1 MTVLLVVVV
10 TLAITNLL
18 FSLFLLIRLA
28 DARRDAAQQQQSLL
42 QHQQQQDTNLQS
54 LSQTVALLADHTRQ
68 MLQADQHMT
77 NRLEIVGSRT
87 EQMLQTDQTLTSTLE
102 VVGSRTEQMLQTD
115 QTLTSLLEVV
125 GSRTEQMLQTDQT
138 LTSTLEVVGSRTEQ
152 MLQIDQAL
160 NREIGIVREATGH
173 ILAIKEEIAR
183 LQNLLQST
191 RQRGRLG
198 EVLLE
203 VLLRDA
209 LPTSAYT
216 LQHQFANGT
225 RADVV
230 IRLDKACVAVDSK
243 FPLSSYE
250 RLLSTSDG
258 AERQQLIRQF
268 ARDVR
273 KHIDDIAAKYIVP
286 AEGTLDFA
294 LMFIPSEAVYYELV
308 THEGN
313 GNEKDLLTYAFEQRV
328 FPVSPSTFYP
338 YLLTIA
344 RGLRQLYVADN
355 VRQTIAEIA
364 QLQQM
369 LAQQARKWETARR
382 QLDDARRNLGEVQA
396 AMDEVRDKILRI
408 VSPSA
413 EVIGAT
419 LEVDE
424 RDQ

>member
-1 MTVLLVVVV
+1 MTALLILVAGL
-10 TLAITNLL
+10 TIINLG
-18 FSLFLLIRLA
+18 FSLFLLTRLTE
-28 DARRDAAQQQQSLL
+28 ARRETAQQQQTLF
-42 QHQQQQDTNLQS
+42 QQQQQQQAS
-54 LSQTVALLADHTRQ
+54 LHTLNQAAALLSEHTRQ
-68 MLQADQHMT
+68 MLQTDQQMHS
-77 NRLEIVGSRT
+77 RLEVVGSQA
-87 EQMLQTDQTLTSTLE
+87 EQMLQTDQSLVNTLAI
-102 VVGSRTEQMLQTD
+102 
-115 QTLTSLLEVV
+115 
-125 GSRTEQMLQTDQT
+125 
-138 LTSTLEVVGSRTEQ
+138 VGSRTEQ

-183 LQNLLQST
+183 LQSLLQST

-203 VLLRDA
+203 MLLRDA
-209 LPTSAYT
+209 LPASAYT

-225 RADVV
+225 RADAV
-230 IRLDKACVAVDSK
+230 IRLDRACVAVDSK

-250 RLLSTSDG
+250 RLLNTTDG
-258 AERQQLIRQF
+258 AERGQLARQF

-308 THEGN
+308 THGDDEGN
-313 GNEKDLLTYAFEQRV
+313 GEKDLLTYAFEQRV

-364 QLQQM
+364 QMQQM
-369 LAQQARKWETARR
+369 LTQQARKWETARR
-382 QLDDARRNLGEVQA
+382 QIDDARRNLGEVQA
-396 AMDEVRDKILRI
+396 ALDAVRDKILQI
-408 VSPSA
+408 VSPGA
-413 EVIGAT
+413 EVLGAA
-419 LEVDE
+419 LDMDE
-424 RDQ
+424 SS

>member
-1 MTVLLVVVV
+1 MTGLLILVAV
-10 TLAITNLL
+10 LAIANLG
-18 FSLFLLIRLA
+18 FSLFLLARLA
-28 DARRDAAQQQQSLL
+28 DARRDAAQHQQFLLQRQQQSEASL
-42 QHQQQQDTNLQS
+42 QTLT
-54 LSQTVALLADHTRQ
+54 QTTALLFEQARQ
-68 MLQADQHMT
+68 MLQTDQQMHS
-77 NRLEIVGSRT
+77 RLEVVGSHA
-87 EQMLQTDQTLTSTLE
+87 EQMLQTDQTLVNTLE
-102 VVGSRTEQMLQTD
+102 VVGSRTEQMLRTD
-115 QTLTSLLEVV
+115 QALV
-125 GSRTEQMLQTDQT
+125 
-138 LTSTLEVVGSRTEQ
+138 STLEVVGSRTEQ

-203 VLLRDA
+203 ALLRDA
-209 LPTSAYT
+209 LPPSAYV

-225 RADVV
+225 RADAV

-250 RLLSTSDG
+250 RLLSTADG
-258 AERQQLIRQF
+258 AERDQLARQF
-268 ARDVR
+268 VRDVR
-273 KHIDDIAAKYIVP
+273 KHIDDIATKYIVP

-294 LMFIPSEAVYYELV
+294 LMFVPSEAVYYELV
-308 THEGN
+308 THESN
-313 GNEKDLLTYAFEQRV
+313 GGGEKDLLSYAFEQRV

-344 RGLRQLYVADN
+344 RGLRQLYVAEN

-382 QLDDARRNLGEVQA
+382 QIDDARRNLGEVQA

-408 VSPSA
+408 ISPSA
-413 EVIGAT
+413 EVLGAT
-419 LEVDE
+419 LDVDE
-424 RDQ
+424 IDT

>member
-1 MTVLLVVVV
+1 VTGLLILVAV
-10 TLAITNLL
+10 LAIANLG
-18 FSLFLLIRLA
+18 FSLFLLARLA
-28 DARRDAAQQQQSLL
+28 DARRDAAQHQQFLLQRQQQSEASL
-42 QHQQQQDTNLQS
+42 QTLT
-54 LSQTVALLADHTRQ
+54 QTTALLFEQARQ
-68 MLQADQHMT
+68 MLQTDQQMHS
-77 NRLEIVGSRT
+77 RLEVVGSHA
-87 EQMLQTDQTLTSTLE
+87 EQMLQTDQTLVNTLE
-102 VVGSRTEQMLQTD
+102 VVGSRTEQMLRTD
-115 QTLTSLLEVV
+115 QALV
-125 GSRTEQMLQTDQT
+125 
-138 LTSTLEVVGSRTEQ
+138 STLEVVGSRTEQ

-203 VLLRDA
+203 ALLRDA
-209 LPTSAYT
+209 LPPSAYV

-225 RADVV
+225 RADAV

-250 RLLSTSDG
+250 RLLSTADG
-258 AERQQLIRQF
+258 AERDQLARQF
-268 ARDVR
+268 VRDVR
-273 KHIDDIAAKYIVP
+273 KHIDDIATKYIVP

-294 LMFIPSEAVYYELV
+294 LMFVPSEAVYYELV
-308 THEGN
+308 THESN
-313 GNEKDLLTYAFEQRV
+313 GGGEKDLLSYAFEQRV

-344 RGLRQLYVADN
+344 RGLRQLYVAEN

-382 QLDDARRNLGEVQA
+382 QIDDARRNLGEVQA

-408 VSPSA
+408 ISPSA
-413 EVIGAT
+413 EVLGAT
-419 LEVDE
+419 LDVDE
-424 RDQ
+424 IDT

>member
-1 MTVLLVVVV
+1 VTGLLILVAA
-10 TLAITNLL
+10 LAIANLG
-18 FSLFLLIRLA
+18 FSLFLLARLA
-28 DARRDAAQQQQSLL
+28 DARRDAAQHQQFLLQRQQQSEASL
-42 QHQQQQDTNLQS
+42 QALK
-54 LSQTVALLADHTRQ
+54 QTTALLFEHTRQ
-68 MLQADQHMT
+68 MLQTDQQMHS
-77 NRLEIVGSRT
+77 RLEVVGSHA
-87 EQMLQTDQTLTSTLE
+87 EQMLQTDQALVNTLE
-102 VVGSRTEQMLQTD
+102 VVGSRTEQMLRTD
-115 QTLTSLLEVV
+115 QTLVSA
-125 GSRTEQMLQTDQT
+125 
-138 LTSTLEVVGSRTEQ
+138 LEVVGSRTEQ

-203 VLLRDA
+203 ALLRDA
-209 LPTSAYT
+209 LPPTAYV

-225 RADVV
+225 RADAV
-230 IRLDKACVAVDSK
+230 IQLDKACVAVDSK

-250 RLLSTSDG
+250 RLLSTTDG
-258 AERQQLIRQF
+258 AERDQLARQF

-294 LMFIPSEAVYYELV
+294 LMFVPSEAVYYELV
-308 THEGN
+308 THSSSG
-313 GNEKDLLTYAFEQRV
+313 EKDLLTYAFEQRV

-344 RGLRQLYVADN
+344 RGLRQLYVAEN

-382 QLDDARRNLGEVQA
+382 QIDDARRNLGEVQA

-408 VSPSA
+408 ISPSA
-413 EVIGAT
+413 EILSTT
-419 LEVDE
+419 LDVDE
-424 RDQ
+424 TL

>member
-1 MTVLLVVVV
+1 MTGLLILVAV
-10 TLAITNLL
+10 LAIANLG
-18 FSLFLLIRLA
+18 FSLFLLARLA
-28 DARRDAAQQQQSLL
+28 DARRDAAQHQQFLLQRQQQSEASL
-42 QHQQQQDTNLQS
+42 QTLT
-54 LSQTVALLADHTRQ
+54 QTTALLFEQARQ
-68 MLQADQHMT
+68 MLQTDQQMHS
-77 NRLEIVGSRT
+77 RLEVVGSHA
-87 EQMLQTDQTLTSTLE
+87 EQMLQTDQTLVNTLE
-102 VVGSRTEQMLQTD
+102 VVGSRTEQMLRTD
-115 QTLTSLLEVV
+115 QTLV
-125 GSRTEQMLQTDQT
+125 
-138 LTSTLEVVGSRTEQ
+138 STLEVVGSRTEQ

-203 VLLRDA
+203 ALLRDA
-209 LPTSAYT
+209 LPPSAYV

-225 RADVV
+225 RADAV

-250 RLLSTSDG
+250 RLLSTADG
-258 AERQQLIRQF
+258 AERDQLARQF
-268 ARDVR
+268 VRDVR
-273 KHIDDIAAKYIVP
+273 KHIDDIATKYIVP

-294 LMFIPSEAVYYELV
+294 LMFVPSEAVYYELV
-308 THEGN
+308 THESN
-313 GNEKDLLTYAFEQRV
+313 GGGEKDLLSYAFEQRV

-344 RGLRQLYVADN
+344 RGLRQLYVAEN

-382 QLDDARRNLGEVQA
+382 QIDDARRNLGEVQA

-408 VSPSA
+408 ISPSA
-413 EVIGAT
+413 EVLGAT
-419 LEVDE
+419 LDVDE
-424 RDQ
+424 IDT

>member
-1 MTVLLVVVV
+1 MTGLLVLVAA
-10 TLAITNLL
+10 LAIVNLG
-18 FSLFLLIRLA
+18 FSLFLLARLA
-28 DARRDAAQQQQSLL
+28 DARRDAAQHQQFLLQRQQQSEASL
-42 QHQQQQDTNLQS
+42 QALA
-54 LSQTVALLADHTRQ
+54 QTTALLFEHTRQ
-68 MLQADQHMT
+68 MLQTDQQMHS
-77 NRLEIVGSRT
+77 RLEVVGSHA
-87 EQMLQTDQTLTSTLE
+87 EQMLQTDQALVNTLE
-102 VVGSRTEQMLQTD
+102 VVGSRTEQMLRTD
-115 QTLTSLLEVV
+115 QTLV
-125 GSRTEQMLQTDQT
+125 
-138 LTSTLEVVGSRTEQ
+138 STLEVVGSRTEQ

-203 VLLRDA
+203 ALLRDA
-209 LPTSAYT
+209 LPSSAYV

-225 RADVV
+225 RADAV

-250 RLLSTSDG
+250 RLLSTTDG
-258 AERQQLIRQF
+258 AERDQLARQF

-294 LMFIPSEAVYYELV
+294 LMFVPSEAVYYELV
-308 THEGN
+308 THDSSG
-313 GNEKDLLTYAFEQRV
+313 GEKDLLTYAFEQRV

-344 RGLRQLYVADN
+344 RGLRQLYVAEN

-382 QLDDARRNLGEVQA
+382 QIDDARRNLGEVQA

-408 VSPSA
+408 ISPSA
-413 EVIGAT
+413 EVLGAN
-419 LEVDE
+419 LDVDE
-424 RDQ
+424 TL

>member
-1 MTVLLVVVV
+1 MTVLLVMVV
-10 TLAITNLL
+10 TLVVANLF
-18 FSLFLLIRLA
+18 FSLFLLMRLA
-28 DARRDAAQQQQSLL
+28 DARRDAAQQQQFLL
-42 QHQQQQDTNLQS
+42 QHQQQQDANLRS
-54 LSQTVALLADHTRQ
+54 LSQTIALLADHTRQ

-87 EQMLQTDQTLTSTLE
+87 EQMLQTDQA
-102 VVGSRTEQMLQTD
+102 
-115 QTLTSLLEVV
+115 
-125 GSRTEQMLQTDQT
+125 

-152 MLQIDQAL
+152 MLQIDQVL

-183 LQNLLQST
+183 LQSLLQST

-203 VLLRDA
+203 VLLRDV

-258 AERQQLIRQF
+258 AERQQLSRQF

-313 GNEKDLLTYAFEQRV
+313 GHEKDLLTYAFEQRV

-382 QLDDARRNLGEVQA
+382 QIDDARRNLGEVQS

-408 VSPSA
+408 VSPDA
-413 EVIGAT
+413 EIIGAT

-424 RDQ
+424 TDHL

>member
-1 MTVLLVVVV
+1 VTGLLILVAG
-10 TLAITNLL
+10 LALANLG
-18 FSLFLLIRLA
+18 FSLFLLARLA
-28 DARRDAAQQQQSLL
+28 DARRDAAQHQQFLLQRQQQSEASL
-42 QHQQQQDTNLQS
+42 QTLA
-54 LSQTVALLADHTRQ
+54 QTTAMLFEHTRQ
-68 MLQADQHMT
+68 MLQTDQQMHS
-77 NRLEIVGSRT
+77 RLEVVGSHA
-87 EQMLQTDQTLTSTLE
+87 EQMLQTDQTLVNTLE
-102 VVGSRTEQMLQTD
+102 VVGSRTEQMLRTD
-115 QTLTSLLEVV
+115 QTLV
-125 GSRTEQMLQTDQT
+125 
-138 LTSTLEVVGSRTEQ
+138 STLEVVGSRTEQ

-183 LQNLLQST
+183 LQSLLQST

-203 VLLRDA
+203 ALLRDA
-209 LPTSAYT
+209 LPPSAYV

-225 RADVV
+225 RADAV

-250 RLLSTSDG
+250 RLLNTTDG
-258 AERQQLIRQF
+258 AEREQLARQF

-294 LMFIPSEAVYYELV
+294 LMFVPSEAVYYELV
-308 THEGN
+308 THDSN
-313 GNEKDLLTYAFEQRV
+313 GSSGEKDLLSYAFEQRV

-344 RGLRQLYVADN
+344 RGLRQLYVAEN

-382 QLDDARRNLGEVQA
+382 QIDDARRNLGEVQA

-408 VSPSA
+408 ISPSA
-413 EVIGAT
+413 EVLGAT
-419 LEVDE
+419 LDVDE
-424 RDQ
+424 INS

>member
-1 MTVLLVVVV
+1 MTALLILVAALVI
-10 TLAITNLL
+10 ANLG
-18 FSLFLLIRLA
+18 FSLFLLTRLTE
-28 DARRDAAQQQQSLL
+28 ARREAARQQQTLFQQQQ
-42 QHQQQQDTNLQS
+42 QQQASLHA
-54 LSQTVALLADHTRQ
+54 LSQAAALLSEHTRQ
-68 MLQADQHMT
+68 MLQTDQQVHS
-77 NRLEIVGSRT
+77 RLEVVGSHT
-87 EQMLQTDQTLTSTLE
+87 EQMLQTDQSLVNTLA
-102 VVGSRTEQMLQTD
+102 
-115 QTLTSLLEVV
+115 
-125 GSRTEQMLQTDQT
+125 
-138 LTSTLEVVGSRTEQ
+138 VVGSRTEQ

-183 LQNLLQST
+183 LQSLLQST

-203 VLLRDA
+203 MLLRDA
-209 LPTSAYT
+209 LPASAYI

-225 RADVV
+225 RADAV

-250 RLLSTSDG
+250 RLLNTTDG
-258 AERQQLIRQF
+258 AERGQLTRQF

-308 THEGN
+308 THGDDEHN
-313 GNEKDLLTYAFEQRV
+313 GEKDLLTYAFEQRV

-355 VRQTIAEIA
+355 VRQTISEIA
-364 QLQQM
+364 QMQQM

-382 QLDDARRNLGEVQA
+382 QIDDARRNLGEVQA
-396 AMDEVRDKILRI
+396 ALDAVRDKILQI

-413 EVIGAT
+413 EALGAS
-419 LEVDE
+419 LDVDE
-424 RDQ
+424 SS

>member
-1 MTVLLVVVV
+1 LLILVAV
-10 TLAITNLL
+10 LAIANLG
-18 FSLFLLIRLA
+18 FSLFLLARLA
-28 DARRDAAQQQQSLL
+28 DARRDAAQHQQFLLQRQQQSEASL
-42 QHQQQQDTNLQS
+42 QTLT
-54 LSQTVALLADHTRQ
+54 QTTALLFEQARQ
-68 MLQADQHMT
+68 MLQTDQQMHS
-77 NRLEIVGSRT
+77 RLEVVGSHA
-87 EQMLQTDQTLTSTLE
+87 EQMLQTDQTLVNTLE
-102 VVGSRTEQMLQTD
+102 VVGSRTEQMLRTD
-115 QTLTSLLEVV
+115 QALV
-125 GSRTEQMLQTDQT
+125 
-138 LTSTLEVVGSRTEQ
+138 STLEVVGSRTEQ

-203 VLLRDA
+203 ALLRDA
-209 LPTSAYT
+209 LPPSAYV

-225 RADVV
+225 RADAV

-250 RLLSTSDG
+250 RLLSTADG
-258 AERQQLIRQF
+258 AERDQLARQF
-268 ARDVR
+268 VRDVR
-273 KHIDDIAAKYIVP
+273 KHIDDIATKYIVP

-294 LMFIPSEAVYYELV
+294 LMFVPSEAVYYELV
-308 THEGN
+308 THESN
-313 GNEKDLLTYAFEQRV
+313 GGGEKDLLSYAFEQRV

-344 RGLRQLYVADN
+344 RGLRQLYVAEN

-382 QLDDARRNLGEVQA
+382 QIDDARRNLGEVQA

-408 VSPSA
+408 ISPSA
-413 EVIGAT
+413 EVLGAT
-419 LEVDE
+419 LDVDE
-424 RDQ
+424 IDT

>member
-1 MTVLLVVVV
+1 MTGLLVLVAA
-10 TLAITNLL
+10 LAIVNLG
-18 FSLFLLIRLA
+18 FSLFLLARLA
-28 DARRDAAQQQQSLL
+28 DARRDAAQHQQFLLQRQQQSEASL
-42 QHQQQQDTNLQS
+42 QALA
-54 LSQTVALLADHTRQ
+54 QTTALLFEHTRQ
-68 MLQADQHMT
+68 MLQTDQQMHS
-77 NRLEIVGSRT
+77 RLEVVGSHA
-87 EQMLQTDQTLTSTLE
+87 EQMLQTDQALVNTLE
-102 VVGSRTEQMLQTD
+102 VVGSRTEQMLRTD
-115 QTLTSLLEVV
+115 QTLV
-125 GSRTEQMLQTDQT
+125 
-138 LTSTLEVVGSRTEQ
+138 STLEVVGSRTEQ

-203 VLLRDA
+203 ALLRDA
-209 LPTSAYT
+209 LPSSAYV

-225 RADVV
+225 RADAV

-250 RLLSTSDG
+250 RLLSTTDG
-258 AERQQLIRQF
+258 AERDQLARQF

-294 LMFIPSEAVYYELV
+294 LMFVPSEAVYYELV
-308 THEGN
+308 THDSSG
-313 GNEKDLLTYAFEQRV
+313 GEKDLLTYAFEQRV

-344 RGLRQLYVADN
+344 RGLRQLYVAEN

-382 QLDDARRNLGEVQA
+382 QIDDARRNLGEVQA

-408 VSPSA
+408 ISPSA
-413 EVIGAT
+413 EVLGAN
-419 LEVDE
+419 LDVDE
-424 RDQ
+424 TF

>member
-1 MTVLLVVVV
+1 LLILVAV
-10 TLAITNLL
+10 LAIANLG
-18 FSLFLLIRLA
+18 FSLFLLARLA
-28 DARRDAAQQQQSLL
+28 DARRDAAQHQQFLLQRQQQSEASL
-42 QHQQQQDTNLQS
+42 QTLT
-54 LSQTVALLADHTRQ
+54 QTTALLFEQARQ
-68 MLQADQHMT
+68 MLQTDQQMHS
-77 NRLEIVGSRT
+77 RLEVVGSHA
-87 EQMLQTDQTLTSTLE
+87 EQMLQTDQTLVNTLE
-102 VVGSRTEQMLQTD
+102 VVGSRTEQMLRTD
-115 QTLTSLLEVV
+115 QTLV
-125 GSRTEQMLQTDQT
+125 
-138 LTSTLEVVGSRTEQ
+138 STLEVVGSRTEQ

-203 VLLRDA
+203 ALLRDA
-209 LPTSAYT
+209 LPPSAYV

-225 RADVV
+225 RADAV

-250 RLLSTSDG
+250 RLLSTADG
-258 AERQQLIRQF
+258 AERDQLARQF
-268 ARDVR
+268 VRDVR
-273 KHIDDIAAKYIVP
+273 KHIDDIATKYIVP

-294 LMFIPSEAVYYELV
+294 LMFVPSEAVYYELV
-308 THEGN
+308 THESN
-313 GNEKDLLTYAFEQRV
+313 GGGEKDLLSYAFEQRV

-344 RGLRQLYVADN
+344 RGLRQLYVAEN

-382 QLDDARRNLGEVQA
+382 QIDDARRNLGEVQA

-408 VSPSA
+408 ISPSA
-413 EVIGAT
+413 EVLGAT
-419 LEVDE
+419 LDVDE
-424 RDQ
+424 IDT